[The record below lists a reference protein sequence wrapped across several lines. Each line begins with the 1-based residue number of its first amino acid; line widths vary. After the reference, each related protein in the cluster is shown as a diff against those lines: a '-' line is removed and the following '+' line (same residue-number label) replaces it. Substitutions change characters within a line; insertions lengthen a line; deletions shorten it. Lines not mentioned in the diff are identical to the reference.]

1 MYVNMNKNHE
11 IPASELTVMQ
21 VIWANKEGLS
31 ANQIIDYLS
40 NDNQWSP
47 KTIRTLI
54 NRLVD
59 KNFLLKEKNS
69 KVYVYK
75 PLVKESS
82 YKKNTT
88 NTFLNKLY
96 DGALTNL
103 VMNFAKQEKLTDD
116 EIKKLKTLLEKLD
129 N

>member
-1 MYVNMNKNHE
+1 MNKNHE

-59 KNFLLKEKNS
+59 KNFLSKEKNS
-69 KVYVYK
+69 KVYIYK

-82 YKKNTT
+82 YKKIL
-88 NTFLNKLY
+88 LNHL
-96 DGALTNL
+96 
-103 VMNFAKQEKLTDD
+103 
-116 EIKKLKTLLEKLD
+116 
-129 N
+129 

>member
-59 KNFLLKEKNS
+59 KNFLSKEKNS
-69 KVYVYK
+69 KVYIYK

-88 NTFLNKLY
+88 KSFINKLY

>member
-1 MYVNMNKNHE
+1 MTY
-11 IPASELTVMQ
+11 Q
-21 VIWANKEGLS
+21 
-31 ANQIIDYLS
+31 
-40 NDNQWSP
+40 
-47 KTIRTLI
+47 
-54 NRLVD
+54 
-59 KNFLLKEKNS
+59 
-69 KVYVYK
+69 
-75 PLVKESS
+75 SS

-88 NTFLNKLY
+88 KSFINKLY

>member
-1 MYVNMNKNHE
+1 MNKNHE

-59 KNFLLKEKNS
+59 KNFYQKK
-69 KVYVYK
+69 KI
-75 PLVKESS
+75 VKCIFI
-82 YKKNTT
+82 NP
-88 NTFLNKLY
+88 
-96 DGALTNL
+96 
-103 VMNFAKQEKLTDD
+103 
-116 EIKKLKTLLEKLD
+116 
-129 N
+129 

>member
-1 MYVNMNKNHE
+1 MY
-11 IPASELTVMQ
+11 I
-21 VIWANKEGLS
+21 
-31 ANQIIDYLS
+31 
-40 NDNQWSP
+40 
-47 KTIRTLI
+47 
-54 NRLVD
+54 
-59 KNFLLKEKNS
+59 
-69 KVYVYK
+69 YK

-88 NTFLNKLY
+88 KSFINKLY

>member
-1 MYVNMNKNHE
+1 MNKNHE

-59 KNFLLKEKNS
+59 KNFLSKEKNS
-69 KVYVYK
+69 KVYIYK

-82 YKKNTT
+82 YN
-88 NTFLNKLY
+88 LNCNYKL
-96 DGALTNL
+96 ATLTNL
-103 VMNFAKQEKLTDD
+103 VHIES
-116 EIKKLKTLLEKLD
+116 
-129 N
+129 

>member
-1 MYVNMNKNHE
+1 MNKNHE

>member
-1 MYVNMNKNHE
+1 MNKNHE

-59 KNFLLKEKNS
+59 KNFLSKEKNS
-69 KVYVYK
+69 KVYIYK

-88 NTFLNKLY
+88 KSFINKLY